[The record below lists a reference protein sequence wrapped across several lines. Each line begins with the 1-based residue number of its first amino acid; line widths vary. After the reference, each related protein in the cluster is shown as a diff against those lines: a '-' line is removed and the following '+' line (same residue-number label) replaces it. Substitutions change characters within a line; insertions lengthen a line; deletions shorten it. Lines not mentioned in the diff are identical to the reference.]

1 MKDYKNLKLAYI
13 GGGSRAWARNLMG
26 DLAKEGEIAGEV
38 RLYDIDAESAKE
50 NAIIG
55 NALSK
60 RDDVKGKWQY
70 NVYDSLDSC
79 LYGVDFV
86 IISILPGTF
95 KEMASDVHA
104 PEKYGIY
111 QSVGDSSGP
120 GGIVRALR
128 TIPMFKVIAEAIKQN
143 CPNAWV
149 INFTNPMTVCVN
161 TLYKVFPKIKAFG
174 CCHEVFATQKLFA
187 RILEELRGIKATRDD
202 IDVNVL
208 GINHFTF
215 VDKAHYKN
223 IDLFPL
229 LDEYIK
235 KGGAENN
242 GADEN
247 WANKNFISHNKVKF
261 DLYKRYGVLGAAGD
275 RHLAE
280 FCPGKW
286 YLESPEKVKEYG
298 FALTT
303 VDWRIED
310 LNKKIEKTK
319 ELLAGKE
326 FEIIDTGEES
336 VRQIKAL
343 LGLSNFVTNVNI
355 PNVGQMENLKLGA
368 VVETNAYF
376 SGDSVLPVHA
386 GHLPEPVSARVER
399 IVHCQEMTVEAGL
412 TGNYELAF
420 NAFINDPNVCLSM
433 EDARKLFDE
442 MLYNTKEYLP
452 FYDKYIESRNI
463 SKE

>member
-1 MKDYKNLKLAYI
+1 MKDLKNLKLAYI

-38 RLYDIDAESAKE
+38 RLYDIDHTSAEE

-55 NALSK
+55 NALSQ
-60 RDDVKGKWQY
+60 RDDIKGKWQY
-70 NVYDSLDSC
+70 NVYDSLESC
-79 LYGVDFV
+79 LNGVDFV

-95 KEMASDVHA
+95 KEMASDVHT

-128 TIPMFKVIAEAIKQN
+128 TIPMFKVIAEAIKEN

-149 INFTNPMTVCVN
+149 INFTNPMTVCVK
-161 TLYKVFPKIKAFG
+161 TLYEVFPKIKAFG

-187 RILEELRGIKATRDD
+187 RILNELRGIQATRDD

-215 VDKAHYKN
+215 VDKAYYKN
-223 IDLFPL
+223 MDLFPL

-235 KGGAENN
+235 GGGAEKD
-242 GADEN
+242 GSDVN
-247 WANKNFISHNKVKF
+247 WANKNFISRNKVKF

-286 YLESPEKVKEYG
+286 YLESPKKVEEYG

-303 VDWRIED
+303 VAWRVED

-319 ELLAGKE
+319 ELLAGKP
-326 FEIIDTGEES
+326 FEVIDTGEES
-336 VRQIKAL
+336 VKQIKAL
-343 LGLSNFVTNVNI
+343 LGLGNFITNVNI
-355 PNVGQMENLKLGA
+355 PNVGQMPDLKMGA

-376 SGDSVLPVHA
+376 SGDSVVPVNA
-386 GHLPEPVSARVER
+386 GHLPEPVSALVER
-399 IVHCQEMTVEAGL
+399 VSHLQEMTVKAGL
-412 TGNYELAF
+412 TGDYELAF

-452 FYDKYIESRNI
+452 YYDKYLLSR
-463 SKE
+463 K